1 MLKSLPVFN
10 KSNFTRPLQYPSHNM
25 TAYISTR
32 DNSESIE
39 IITDRR
45 AQLLRHL
52 QSKNNNK
59 AQENKRNREENTV
72 EEYEPI
78 AKRLRSS
85 HRI

>member
-1 MLKSLPVFN
+1 MLKSLPVYN
-10 KSNFTRPLQYPSHNM
+10 KSNFTRPLQYPTGNM
-25 TAYISTR
+25 SVYISTR

-45 AQLLRHL
+45 AQLLKNL
-52 QSKNNNK
+52 QLKKDNK
-59 AQENKRNREENTV
+59 AKENKRIREENTA

>member
-1 MLKSLPVFN
+1 MLKSLPVYN
-10 KSNFTRPLQYPSHNM
+10 KSNFTRPLQYPTVN
-25 TAYISTR
+25 ISVHIPTR

-52 QSKNNNK
+52 QSKKDNK
-59 AQENKRNREENTV
+59 AKENKRIREENTS